1 MALIYHNAHIYNKD
15 IECELKGLRVSQ
27 VHNRINVLTFISYSI
42 NYIKELPPLQHH
54 KLG

>member
-1 MALIYHNAHIYNKD
+1 MELIYHDAYVYNKY
-15 IECELKGLRVSQ
+15 IGCELKGLRVSQ
-27 VHNRINVLTFISYSI
+27 VHNRIKVLTFILCSI